1 MQINGFFKFEKFS
14 LFLSILS
21 WGKPG
26 SPALQADCSPFE
38 PPWNLK
44 SHCIYIGELIGVPH
58 WRRLLRVPWTAKEI
72 QPVHPKGVQ
81 SWVFIGR
88 TDAEAETPKLW
99 PPHAKS

>member
-26 SPALQADCSPFE
+26 SPALQSDSSRFE

-58 WRRLLRVPWTAKEI
+58 VLEKTLESPLDC
-72 QPVHPKGVQ
+72 KGDPT
-81 SWVFIGR
+81 S
-88 TDAEAETPKLW
+88 P
-99 PPHAKS
+99 S